1 MKYKIYILFSELFKK
16 TYVGFSEDTAK
27 RLAKHN
33 NGEVTSTRKFRPWKI
48 VFEEECNDYLEARKR
63 EKYYKSGAGRRKI
76 KAIFDDLKL
85 N

>member
-1 MKYKIYILFSELFKK
+1 MKYKIYILFSESFKK

-27 RLAKHN
+27 RLIKHN
-33 NGEVTSTRKFRPWKI
+33 NGEVTSTKKFRPWKI
-48 VFEEECNDYLEARKR
+48 VFEEGCNDYLEARKR